1 MFIMDSML
9 WLYKQSIDWYF
20 YPSVLVIF
28 EICLT
33 RLVLIVKLFLE
44 KIYTKNMH
52 IQTCINRLTLTVM
65 KMKFLY
71 TFSLLFE
78 TFQ

>member
-28 EICLT
+28 EIFVT
-33 RLVLIVKLFLE
+33 RLVLKVKLFLE
-44 KIYTKNMH
+44 KIYTEEHKKYAHSN
-52 IQTCINRLTLTVM
+52 
-65 KMKFLY
+65 LY
-71 TFSLLFE
+71 
-78 TFQ
+78 